1 MFNKTTKK
9 IILAQRAFAIG
20 EGTGNIEVISDHRK
34 MSRKTVWQL
43 AREGNVTQIQNLL
56 DSSEDSQKIVNQ
68 LDTKNL
74 SPLHYATKYLHLEMI
89 KILILNYGAN
99 VDIQGED
106 NM

>member
-9 IILAQRAFAIG
+9 IILTQRAFAIG
-20 EGTGNIEVISDHRK
+20 EEARNIEIISDHCK
-34 MSRKTVWQL
+34 MSRKNVWQL
-43 AREGNVTQIQNLL
+43 AREGNVTEIQNLL
-56 DSSEDSQKIVNQ
+56 NSSEDSQKIVNQ

>member
-20 EGTGNIEVISDHRK
+20 EGARNIEVISDHRK
-34 MSRKTVWQL
+34 MSRK
-43 AREGNVTQIQNLL
+43 REGNVTEIQNLL
-56 DSSEDSQKIVNQ
+56 NSSEDSQKIVNQ